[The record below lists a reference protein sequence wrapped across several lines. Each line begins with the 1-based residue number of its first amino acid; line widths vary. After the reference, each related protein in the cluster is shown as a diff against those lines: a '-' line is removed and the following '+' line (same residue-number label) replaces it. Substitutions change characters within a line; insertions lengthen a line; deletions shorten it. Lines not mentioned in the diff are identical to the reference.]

1 MGPCGKRRSVL
12 VDRVLL
18 PPKDEFDRA
27 ARESLRPS
35 GQSWSAAIGTA
46 IEANAG
52 LAFVHSHADSRH
64 LPTLIAI
71 DWETHPTL
79 TSRG

>member
-1 MGPCGKRRSVL
+1 ML

-35 GQSWSAAIGTA
+35 GQSSSAAIGTA
-46 IEANAG
+46 IEAKAG
-52 LAFVHSHADSRH
+52 LAFVRSHPDSRH
-64 LPTLIAI
+64 LPTLSAM
-71 DWETHPTL
+71 DCDTPPTL